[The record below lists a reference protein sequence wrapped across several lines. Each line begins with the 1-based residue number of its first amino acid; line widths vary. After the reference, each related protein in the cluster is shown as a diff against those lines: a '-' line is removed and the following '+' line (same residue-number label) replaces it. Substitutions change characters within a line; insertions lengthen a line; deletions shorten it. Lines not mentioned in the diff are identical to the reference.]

1 MLCNNNARLT
11 IVMTMLDPYD
21 YSEFKKLCADSGVEP
36 LAFGEYAQKVEAVL
50 SAVEAYPD
58 MPIVDAYMQFVKNN
72 AGHLSAPPIAVDD
85 PKTVRSSQV
94 KHEETPSQP
103 TSSSGC
109 GTCGGG
115 KVR

>member
-1 MLCNNNARLT
+1 MITLSSKNSALTVGWNLLLLGSML
-11 IVMTMLDPYD
+11 
-21 YSEFKKLCADSGVEP
+21 
-36 LAFGEYAQKVEAVL
+36 
-50 SAVEAYPD
+50 
-58 MPIVDAYMQFVKNN
+58 IVDAYMQFVKNN